1 MIKVYTS
8 YFYQIRNMRPEDLA
22 FSTALGDPAWFH
34 DFTNDK
40 QYKFIDKRGV
50 LNGLRAEP
58 FCPRLDLRPE
68 DECRGRTG
76 CPHLEVDPPWYCDFL
91 LAYYNKLNKLDPQ
104 QIEQRF
110 LKVGQAWQEFCQEE
124 MDITYILLV
133 HEAPTNPCSER
144 VMLQRWLKENNLGGE
159 EWNKL
164 LL

>member
-1 MIKVYTS
+1 MIKIYTS
-8 YFYQIRNMRPEDLA
+8 YFYQVRNMRPGDLA

-34 DFTNDK
+34 DFTGDK

-76 CPHLEVDPPWYCDFL
+76 CPHLETNLPWYCNFL
-91 LAYYNKLNKLDPQ
+91 LEYYDHLKTLDPEN
-104 QIEQRF
+104 IEERF
-110 LKVGQAWQEFCQEE
+110 LKVGESWQEFNNKE

-144 VMLQRWLKENNLGGE
+144 VMLQRWLSEKGFGGE
-159 EWNKL
+159 EWNKNI
-164 LL
+164 